1 MKLNTKKLIISAMFA
16 AMVCVATMVIKFQ
29 ITLGGYVNLGDCM
42 VLLAGWMISP
52 GMAFLA
58 AGIGSA
64 AADAILGYGI
74 YIPATFVIKGLMAV
88 IAGGLFG
95 RLKKVTKPV
104 AARVASALCAEVWMV
119 LGYYLFD
126 GILYGFIPALAT
138 LYGNALQGVTGLVL
152 GVIFVNI
159 FVRNKVMDYIKKD

>member
-1 MKLNTKKLIISAMFA
+1 MKFNTKKLIISAMFA

-42 VLLAGWMISP
+42 VLLAGWMLSP

-88 IAGGLFG
+88 IAGGVFK
-95 RLKKVTKPV
+95 RLSKRTKPV
-104 AARVASALCAEVWMV
+104 VARIASALCVEVWMV
-119 LGYYLFD
+119 LGYYIFD
-126 GILYGFIPALAT
+126 GVLYGFVPALAG
-138 LYGNALQGVTGLVL
+138 LYGSAVQGVAGLVL
-152 GVIFVNI
+152 GIVVVNVFI
-159 FVRNKVMDYIKKD
+159 KNKIMN

>member
-42 VLLAGWMISP
+42 VLLAGWMLSP
-52 GMAFLA
+52 GAAFLA

-64 AADAILGYGI
+64 AADAILGYAV

-88 IAGGLFG
+88 IAGGMFKLLNK
-95 RLKKVTKPV
+95 RTKPV
-104 AARVASALCAEVWMV
+104 AARIASALCAEVWMV
-119 LGYYLFD
+119 FGYYLFD
-126 GILYGFIPALAT
+126 GVLYGFIPALAG
-138 LYGNALQGVTGLVL
+138 LYGSALQGVAGLVL
-152 GVIFVNI
+152 GVVVVNI
-159 FVRNKVMDYIKKD
+159 FIKNKIMS

>member
-1 MKLNTKKLIISAMFA
+1 MKFNTKKLIISAMFA

-42 VLLAGWMISP
+42 VLLAGWMLSP

-74 YIPATFVIKGLMAV
+74 YIPATFVIKGLMAAM
-88 IAGGLFG
+88 AGWLFG

-104 AARVASALCAEVWMV
+104 AARVASALCAEVWMA

-138 LYGNALQGVTGLVL
+138 FYGNALQGVTGLIL

-159 FVRNKVMDYIKKD
+159 FVKNKVMDYIKKD